1 MKKQFELNGVNVELS
16 KEQLQEML
24 KDFDKPVWSIE
35 KDENEQIVLLKN
47 KEQIR
52 WLWDTDQNYQYNIS
66 TLVIKIAEEMGYLA
80 SEEQIKDDNHD
91 VYNITFNIYDKRIK
105 VNFNFNQVNGKIIDT
120 QEHTEEIV
128 ELIKSSEDLLKYIW
142 MENE

>member
-24 KDFDKPVWSIE
+24 KEFDKPVWSIE

-66 TLVIKIAEEMGYLA
+66 LLPITIAEEMGYLA
-80 SEEQIKDDNHD
+80 TKEQIKDTDKAAKDISFCLYEKSVYVTTWQSAPNH
-91 VYNITFNIYDKRIK
+91 
-105 VNFNFNQVNGKIIDT
+105 KIIDT
-120 QEHTEEIV
+120 HVHAEEIV
-128 ELIKSSEDLLKYIW
+128 KLIESNEDLLKYIW
-142 MENE
+142 MED